1 MKNLRQEFAD
11 TMLEIGKN
19 DRNLVVM
26 VGDISHGILQPFAK
40 KYKGRYFNI
49 GICEPS
55 MINLAAGF
63 SKVGL
68 NPVVHTIAPF
78 ITERSFEQI
87 KLDFGYQKESMN
99 LISVGGSFD
108 YSQLGC
114 SHHCY
119 TDVSLLSHINR
130 SNVIIPGSPIELNT
144 IFKKIYKKKYINYFR
159 LTENPHGIDFSRSDI
174 AFGKGIKIRSGKDI
188 TIATIAP
195 QLQSVIKASKK
206 LLSYGISVE
215 IIYFHTFKPFDS
227 KLLKSSV
234 NKTKK
239 LLSVEELSA
248 HDGLF
253 NQCLKSVI
261 EIDGLSCKQLAVND
275 FISGYGTHQDMMETA
290 GISEKHIINAAKKI
304 VTKKR

>member
-1 MKNLRQEFAD
+1 MKKLRQEFAD
-11 TMLEIGKN
+11 TMFELGAK
-19 DRNLVVM
+19 DKSLVVM

-87 KLDFGYQKESMN
+87 KLDFGYQKENMN

-108 YSQLGC
+108 YAQLGC

-119 TDVSLLSHINR
+119 TDVSLLSHLKR
-130 SNVIIPGSPIELNT
+130 SNIIIPGSPIEFNT
-144 IFKKIYKKKYINYFR
+144 IFKTIYKKKSINYYR
-159 LTENPHGIDFSRSDI
+159 LTENPHSIDFSKSDI
-174 AFGKGIKIRSGKDI
+174 IFGRGIKIKSGKDI

-195 QLQSVIKASKK
+195 QLKSVMSASKK
-206 LLSYGISVE
+206 LEEYGISVE

-227 KLLKSSV
+227 KILKTSV
-234 NKTKK
+234 NKTRK

-253 NQCLKSVI
+253 NQCLKSI
-261 EIDGLSCKQLAVND
+261 MGLNKISFNHLAVKD
-275 FISGYGTHQDMMETA
+275 FVFGYGTHQDMMESA
-290 GISEKHIINAAKKI
+290 GISEKHIIKTVKKL
-304 VTKKR
+304 V